1 MKRVLVL
8 CVLVLLKAG
17 VCAQAAIFDVRQ
29 YGATGDGHTKDTAA
43 IQKAIEMCG
52 KAGGGTVSVPPG
64 RYFTGTIQLRSN
76 VALHIEAGATLLGS
90 TEPEDYP
97 LVPSPWKPGVQEIA
111 SLIRAENASN
121 IALTGRGTIDGQG
134 EAWWKRQRMLRPK
147 SKTAPGPIEV
157 ERSEI
162 AKIAHGRPH
171 LIKLVNCK
179 HVLLEDL
186 TLLNSPSWT
195 VNPVFSEFITVR
207 NLTLVNPP
215 DSPNTDGINPESCRN
230 VHISECNIDVG
241 DDCITIKS
249 GTDEVGRRAGRACE
263 NITVTNCTM
272 LHGHGG
278 LVIGSEMSGG
288 AKNVTISNC
297 VFQHTL
303 RGIRIKSQRGRGGVV
318 ERISASNIV
327 MEDVQTPV
335 SISMYY
341 SGGAGEDRAVPVGE
355 GTPLFRDI
363 SLSNILARGA
373 KVAGEIL
380 GLPEMPVQS
389 VTLDNVKIEGEK
401 SFVIRHAKDIA
412 FHRTRIE
419 VKSGPPVVQNN
430 VTGFEQ

>member
-1 MKRVLVL
+1 MKRVLI
-8 CVLVLLKAG
+8 LLAAG
-17 VCAQAAIFDVRQ
+17 VCAQAAIYDVRQ
-29 YGATGDGHTKDTAA
+29 YGAKGDGHTKDTAA
-43 IQKAIEMCG
+43 IQKAIQTCA
-52 KAGGGTVSVPPG
+52 KAGGGTVLVPPG
-64 RYFTGTIQLRSN
+64 RYFIGTIHLRSN
-76 VALHIEAGATLLGS
+76 VRLDIEAGATLLGS

-97 LVPSPWKPGVQEIA
+97 LVASPWKDGQEIA
-111 SLIRAENASN
+111 SLIRAEKAEN
-121 IALTGRGTIDGQG
+121 IAITGRGTIDGQG
-134 EAWWKRQRMLRPK
+134 EAWWKRQRLLKPK
-147 SKTAPGPIEV
+147 SKTPPPAV
-157 ERSEI
+157 EDARKEI

-179 HVLLEDL
+179 HILLEGL

-207 NLTLVNPP
+207 GLTLVNPP

-230 VHISECNIDVG
+230 VHISDCNIDVG
-241 DDCITIKS
+241 DDCVTIKS
-249 GTDEVGRRAGRACE
+249 GTDEIGRRVGRVCE

-272 LHGHGG
+272 VHGHGG
-278 LVIGSEMSGG
+278 VVIGSEMSGG
-288 AKNVTISNC
+288 AKNVTVSNC

-318 ERISASNIV
+318 EGVTASNIV
-327 MEDVQTPV
+327 MEDVQTPI

-341 SGGAGEDRAVPVGE
+341 SGGKDEAPQPVGE

-380 GLPEMPVQS
+380 GLPEMPIQG
-389 VTLDNVKIEGEK
+389 VTLDNVRISGEK
-401 SFVIRHAKDIA
+401 SFVIRHAKDIG

-419 VKSGPPVVQNN
+419 VKSGAPVVQED
-430 VTGFEQ
+430 VTGFDSDTGRR